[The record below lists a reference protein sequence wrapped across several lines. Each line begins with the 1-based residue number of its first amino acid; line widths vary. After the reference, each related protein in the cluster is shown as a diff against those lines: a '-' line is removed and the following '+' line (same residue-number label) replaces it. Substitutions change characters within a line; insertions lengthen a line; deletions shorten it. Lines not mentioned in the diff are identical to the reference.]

1 MQGHTCSFYQRVQI
15 LVLGEHGRY
24 AGAERRQLQLAAI
37 VRGEKE
43 KRNIGHHVAKGRGRL
58 QPVHLWHGEIEND
71 QIGAELLGFL
81 DGLNS
86 VNRLAANGEIRMRVE
101 KQSELPTN
109 DLVIV
114 NKQN

>member
-15 LVLGEHGRY
+15 LVLGEHGGY
-24 AGAERRQLQLAAI
+24 AGAERGQFQFTAI

-43 KRNIGHHVAKGRGRL
+43 KRNIGHHVAESGGGFQAIHFRHR
-58 QPVHLWHGEIEND
+58 EIEND
-71 QIGAELLGFL
+71 QVGREAPGFL
-81 DGLNS
+81 DGLNT